1 MPKANAIVSRFPRH
15 ELTIH
20 RLLARDPG
28 FRSVCDDYDEALQ
41 ALSHWVGSEAADSPR
56 LAGYRE
62 LLADL
67 ETEIERLISM
77 EEHLDGRPMA
87 APRHPTGE

>member
-1 MPKANAIVSRFPRH
+1 MPKADPIVSRFPRH

-41 ALSHWVGSEAADSPR
+41 ALSHWAEFETAGSPR
-56 LAGYRE
+56 IAGYRE
-62 LLADL
+62 LVTDL
-67 ETEIERLISM
+67 ETEIERLITT
-77 EEHLDGRPMA
+77 EEHLDRRPDGRFQTPDS
-87 APRHPTGE
+87 